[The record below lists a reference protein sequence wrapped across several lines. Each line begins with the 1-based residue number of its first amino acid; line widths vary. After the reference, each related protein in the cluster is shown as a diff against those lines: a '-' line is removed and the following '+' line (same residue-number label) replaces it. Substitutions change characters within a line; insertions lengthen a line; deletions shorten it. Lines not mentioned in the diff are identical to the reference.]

1 MPHSRLHSQ
10 VRVPTDPEL
19 WPHDSTSTVGK
30 QERRLLAS
38 NNSEVGLLL
47 PLAESSLHRAG
58 TPPLVASDL
67 RSSPSLAPTA
77 LDPAVGLEPRLPA
90 LSTSSSGVH
99 TGQHPQ
105 AGGYP
110 PTSVRPTG
118 AAPPGGGKRCW
129 YRAAQ
134 EARRGRGGIC
144 AKSSAASPQG
154 WPSKNAKKGLAWLP
168 HPSPR

>member
-1 MPHSRLHSQ
+1 M
-10 VRVPTDPEL
+10 
-19 WPHDSTSTVGK
+19 
-30 QERRLLAS
+30 
-38 NNSEVGLLL
+38 
-47 PLAESSLHRAG
+47 HRAG

-67 RSSPSLAPTA
+67 RPSPSLAPTA
-77 LDPAVGLEPRLPA
+77 PDPAVGLEPRLPA

-99 TGQHPQ
+99 TSKHPQ

-110 PTSVRPTG
+110 
-118 AAPPGGGKRCW
+118 PPGGGKRCW

-154 WPSKNAKKGLAWLP
+154 RPSKNAKKGLAWLP
-168 HPSPR
+168 HPSPQ